1 MKNSIMLFAAIVM
14 IAGFS
19 TTVIAQTSATVTGT
33 TAGAKLIVPMTIAQ
47 DAPLHFGTIN
57 VLTGEKGDVVLPSNS
72 TTRIFSGGVASSAV
86 APFATNAAFHVTGTK
101 NTTYALTLPSTIQV
115 SETESGK
122 DKMTISDLTAR
133 FNGAGSDA
141 VTSTLSASGT
151 DNFTL
156 GGTLKVDKDQDGGI
170 YSGTFNVTVDYN

>member
-1 MKNSIMLFAAIVM
+1 MKKSIMLFAAIAM
-14 IAGFS
+14 MAGFS
-19 TTVIAQTSATVTGT
+19 TTVSAQTSATVTGT
-33 TAGAKLIVPMTIAQ
+33 TAGAKLIVPMAIFQ

-57 VLTGEKGDVVLPSNS
+57 ILTGDKGDVVLPSNS
-72 TTRIFSGGVASSAV
+72 TTRVFSGGVASSAV

-101 NTTYALTLPSTIQV
+101 YTTYALTLPSTIDV
-115 SETESGK
+115 TETEGGSE
-122 DKMTISDLTAR
+122 KMTISDLKAR

-141 VTSTLSASGT
+141 VTSTLSDNGT

-156 GGTLKVDKDQDGGI
+156 GGKLKVEKNQDGGI